1 VLKAYGDNKGG
12 QDRGARRRR
21 EKSQIA
27 VTVEFSRLAALR
39 QLGKVCRHPPR
50 LVAGQ
55 QPAAERRC
63 RLFSEMERKISRR

>member
-1 VLKAYGDNKGG
+1 
-12 QDRGARRRR
+12 
-21 EKSQIA
+21 
-27 VTVEFSRLAALR
+27 VTVEFSRLATLR